1 MGRVSCWRPL
11 GAALAAFQGGR
22 RDGVL
27 LVASDLWE
35 DEAAPV
41 AAYYRPD
48 DQDLP
53 DVERRALDLC
63 RGRVLDLGAGAGRHA
78 LEIQRRGLQVTA
90 VDVLSEAVAVMRARG
105 VRDARRGDLE
115 TVLGEHFDTVLM
127 MMHGLGIVGD
137 RSGLRS
143 FLGRVPAVLAP
154 DGQVLADSA
163 DLLVPLREAGYDR
176 TTARR
181 VSRAPVRFRLGFDDL
196 RGEPYDWFFVPP
208 DLLREEA
215 RRAGLGM
222 EVVATG
228 DRGTYLAR
236 LTVGAAGG
244 DNRAPGS

>member
-1 MGRVSCWRPL
+1 MGRVSCWTPL
-11 GAALAAFQGGR
+11 GAALAAFHGGR
-22 RDGVL
+22 RDEVL

-78 LEIQRRGLQVTA
+78 LEIQRLGLPVTA
-90 VDVLSEAVAVMRARG
+90 VDVCREATAVMRARG
-105 VRDARRGDLE
+105 VRDVRRGDLE
-115 TVLGEHFDTVLM
+115 AVSGERFDTVLM

-143 FLGRVPAVLAP
+143 FLRRVPAVLAP
-154 DGQVLADSA
+154 GGQVLADSA
-163 DLLVPLREAGYDR
+163 DLLVPLREAGYGR
-176 TTARR
+176 ATARR
-181 VSRAPVRFRLGFDDL
+181 LSRAPVRFRLTFDGL

-236 LTVGAAGG
+236 LSAAG
-244 DNRAPGS
+244 